1 MSMLIRA
8 AAIERL
14 LGIDWFANIGKPSS
28 LPGVRQIGQGELGSS
43 LAGDAW
49 EATTLEAR
57 NAITG
62 RLARLHPGQY
72 QAWNEL
78 AGQAKTA
85 LQPLW
90 QKLPVDLADNAVLA
104 DLQWILHAYL
114 MEAAYREAL
123 VPPLFFDSLIQV
135 YEAGHIPCGWD
146 GEWPSGQLVIC

>member
-1 MSMLIRA
+1 MSMQIPA

-14 LGIDWFANIGKPSS
+14 LRIDWFANIGKPAS
-28 LPGVRQIGQGELGSS
+28 LAGVRQIEQSDLGSS
-43 LAGDAW
+43 LASDAW

-62 RLARLHPGQY
+62 RLARLHPIKY

-90 QKLPVDLADNAVLA
+90 QKLPVALADNATLA

-114 MEAAYREAL
+114 MEAAYREVL
-123 VPPLFFDSLIQV
+123 LQPLFFDSLIKV
-135 YEAGHIPCGWD
+135 YEAGHIPGGWD
-146 GEWPSGQLVIC
+146 GEWPNGQLVIC

>member
-1 MSMLIRA
+1 MSMQIPA

-14 LGIDWFANIGKPSS
+14 LRIDWFANIGKPAS
-28 LPGVRQIGQGELGSS
+28 LAGVRQIEQGDLGSS
-43 LAGDAW
+43 LASDAW

-57 NAITG
+57 NAITE
-62 RLARLHPGQY
+62 RLARLHPIKY

-90 QKLPVDLADNAVLA
+90 QKLPVALADNATLA

-114 MEAAYREAL
+114 MEAAYREVL
-123 VPPLFFDSLIQV
+123 LQPLFFDSLIQV

-146 GEWPSGQLVIC
+146 GEWPNGQLVIC

>member
-1 MSMLIRA
+1 MSMQIPA
-8 AAIERL
+8 ADIERL
-14 LGIDWFANIGKPSS
+14 LRIDWFANIGKPAS
-28 LPGVRQIGQGELGSS
+28 LAGVRQIDRGELGSS
-43 LAGDAW
+43 LASDAW

-62 RLARLHPGQY
+62 RLARLHPAQY

-90 QKLPVDLADNAVLA
+90 QKLPVALADNATLA

-114 MEAAYREAL
+114 MEAAYREVL
-123 VPPLFFDSLIQV
+123 LQPLFFDSLIQV
-135 YEAGHIPCGWD
+135 YEAGHVPCGWD
-146 GEWPSGQLVIC
+146 GEWPNGQLVIC

>member
-1 MSMLIRA
+1 MSMQIPA

-14 LGIDWFANIGKPSS
+14 LRIDWLANIGKPAS
-28 LPGVRQIGQGELGSS
+28 LAGVRQIDQGELGSS
-43 LAGDAW
+43 LASDAW
-49 EATTLEAR
+49 EAATLEAR
-57 NAITG
+57 NAVTG

-85 LQPLW
+85 LQPLL
-90 QKLPVDLADNAVLA
+90 QKLPVALANNATLA

-114 MEAAYREAL
+114 MEAAYRDVL
-123 VPPLFFDSLIQV
+123 LQPLFFDSLIKV

-146 GEWPSGQLVIC
+146 GEWPNGQLVIC

>member
-1 MSMLIRA
+1 MSMQIPA

-14 LGIDWFANIGKPSS
+14 LRIDWFANIGKPAS
-28 LPGVRQIGQGELGSS
+28 LAGVRQIEQSELGSS
-43 LAGDAW
+43 LASDAW

-62 RLARLHPGQY
+62 RLARLHPTQY

-90 QKLPVDLADNAVLA
+90 QKLPVALVDNAPLA

-135 YEAGHIPCGWD
+135 YEAGHISCSWD
-146 GEWPSGQLVIC
+146 GEWPNGQLVIC

>member
-1 MSMLIRA
+1 MQIPA

-14 LGIDWFANIGKPSS
+14 LRIDWFANIGKPAS
-28 LPGVRQIGQGELGSS
+28 LADVRQIDQGELGSS
-43 LAGDAW
+43 LASDAW

-72 QAWNEL
+72 QAWNKL
-78 AGQAKTA
+78 AGQAKIA
-85 LQPLW
+85 LRPLW
-90 QKLPVDLADNAVLA
+90 PTLPVARADNAALA

-123 VPPLFFDSLIQV
+123 VAPLFFDSLIEV
-135 YEAGHIPCGWD
+135 YEAGYIPCGWD
-146 GEWPSGQLVIC
+146 GQWPNGQLVIC

>member
-1 MSMLIRA
+1 MQIPA
-8 AAIERL
+8 AAIARL
-14 LGIDWFANIGKPSS
+14 LGIDWFANIGKPAT
-28 LPGVRQIGQGELGSS
+28 LAGVRQVRHGELGSS
-43 LAGDAW
+43 LTSDAW

-57 NAITG
+57 NAITA
-62 RLARLHPGQY
+62 RLARLHPSRY

-85 LQPLW
+85 LRPIW
-90 QKLPVDLADNAVLA
+90 QKLPVALADDAALA

-146 GEWPSGQLVIC
+146 GEWPCGQLVIC

>member
-1 MSMLIRA
+1 MSMQIPA

-14 LGIDWFANIGKPSS
+14 LRIDWFANIGKPAA
-28 LPGVRQIGQGELGSS
+28 LAGVRQIEQSELGSS

-62 RLARLHPGQY
+62 RLARLHLAQY

-114 MEAAYREAL
+114 MEAAYRQAL
-123 VPPLFFDSLIQV
+123 VPPLFFNSLIQI

-146 GEWPSGQLVIC
+146 GEWPKGQLVIC